1 MDNSWDDTKVSSNKY
16 HHAVKSLPAGMKFD
30 RQQGINFYRW
40 FYQVSCEFLR
50 ILKPGGFLFS
60 FSSPRL
66 YHRMACAVDDAG
78 LLLKD
83 CFIWLYTQNQ
93 VKAMSINHFIDRMK
107 VDDKIKEDL
116 RQQFSGWKTPQIKSC
131 YEPILMAQKQPDG
144 TFLRNMQIHKVGLF
158 NTDVKIGNNMFPS
171 NVLSVENIHEVI
183 DKYFLVAKPSKNEKR
198 SYNDHRTVK
207 PLAICEYIIKL
218 ATFSNDAVV
227 LDPFIGSGTTAL
239 AAKKLGRN
247 YIGVDI
253 NEKYVK
259 IALKR
264 LGIVEEKLKKI
275 DGIKFN
281 GSLPQILDL

>member
-1 MDNSWDDTKVSSNKY
+1 
-16 HHAVKSLPAGMKFD
+16 
-30 RQQGINFYRW
+30 
-40 FYQVSCEFLR
+40 
-50 ILKPGGFLFS
+50 
-60 FSSPRL
+60 
-66 YHRMACAVDDAG
+66 
-78 LLLKD
+78 
-83 CFIWLYTQNQ
+83 
-93 VKAMSINHFIDRMK
+93 
-107 VDDKIKEDL
+107 
-116 RQQFSGWKTPQIKSC
+116 
-131 YEPILMAQKQPDG
+131 
-144 TFLRNMQIHKVGLF
+144 
-158 NTDVKIGNNMFPS
+158 MFPS